1 MTRLVVTG
9 MIGAALVVVAH
20 MNERAAYSSE
30 RRNAAAAPEGGV
42 QSPLP
47 QQITGG
53 TGGVGGGTGGTGA
66 AGSGGTGG
74 TGGTGATGGTAPTP
88 PPPPAGGAGGLPPY

>member
-1 MTRLVVTG
+1 MRGLVVTG
-9 MIGAALVVVAH
+9 LVAAALVIVAH
-20 MNERAAYSSE
+20 MNERTAYSSE
-30 RRNAAAAPEGGV
+30 RRNAVAALEGNL

-88 PPPPAGGAGGLPPY
+88 PPPAGGAGGLPPY